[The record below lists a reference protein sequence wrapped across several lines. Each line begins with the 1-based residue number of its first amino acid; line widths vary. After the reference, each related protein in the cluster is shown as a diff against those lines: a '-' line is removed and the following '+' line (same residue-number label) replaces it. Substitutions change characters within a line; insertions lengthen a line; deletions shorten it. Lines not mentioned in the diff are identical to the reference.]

1 VTAAIQNPS
10 NRNRL
15 VLFGALGVLLLLVAV
30 VLPRV
35 LSGGGGGDELGPP
48 PDASAS
54 SGSTTTTAAPVDE
67 LAAAAAP
74 EAFSTKNPFTPL
86 VDSAPAATTTDP
98 GAVTD
103 GTGATGEATDVPADT
118 TGTGTGGTGTGGTGT
133 GGTEPDRAEAS
144 FSLVDVYAGP
154 DGAAV
159 ATVEVDGSMYTVAE
173 GETFAGG
180 YTVVSLSIEN
190 KTGVFTSPTGGG
202 TFSPSTGESVL
213 K

>member
-1 VTAAIQNPS
+1 VTAAISNTS
-10 NRNRL
+10 NRNRI
-15 VLFGALGVLLLLVAV
+15 VLFAALGVLVLLAAV

-35 LSGGGGGDELGPP
+35 LFGGGGSDDELGAP
-48 PDASAS
+48 PDGSAS
-54 SGSTTTTAAPVDE
+54 GGSTTTTAAPVDE
-67 LAAAAAP
+67 LTTVASP

-86 VDSAPAATTTDP
+86 VDSAPAATATDP
-98 GAVTD
+98 AAVTD
-103 GTGATGEATDVPADT
+103 GPSATGETTDVPADT
-118 TGTGTGGTGTGGTGT
+118 TGTGTGGT
-133 GGTEPDRAEAS
+133 EPDRASAS
-144 FSLVDVYAGP
+144 FSLIDVYAGP

-159 ATVEVDGSMYTVAE
+159 ATVEVDGAMYTVAE

-190 KTGVFTSPTGGG
+190 RSGVFTSPTDGG